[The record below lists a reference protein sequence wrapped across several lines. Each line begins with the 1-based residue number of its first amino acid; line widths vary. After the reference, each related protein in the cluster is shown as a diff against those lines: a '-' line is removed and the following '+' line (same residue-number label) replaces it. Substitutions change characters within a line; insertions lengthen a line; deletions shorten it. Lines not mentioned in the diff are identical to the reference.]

1 MDQLL
6 QATFPLI
13 PVFFPTKFG
22 KKYDSFVL
30 PPTEKLH
37 EIFQEGRF
45 RYHHMKVFQS
55 LQNEFE

>member
-37 EIFQEGRF
+37 EIFQEDRF